1 MRKRKIEWLGRSRVS
16 EGAATPQPAGE
27 RALRGNGA
35 GGSGGGGKQISRAP
49 SHSTFRNPGLCR
61 PRNNKKA
68 LEKQFIVIYSYCLT
82 IFLAFTRSLIYEEGN
97 CEGHLNAFSRSR
109 NLLKKVVLRRTRR

>member
-35 GGSGGGGKQISRAP
+35 GGSGGGGEANFARA
-49 SHSTFRNPGLCR
+49 
-61 PRNNKKA
+61 
-68 LEKQFIVIYSYCLT
+68 I
-82 IFLAFTRSLIYEEGN
+82 AFDIPKSGSLSAKE
-97 CEGHLNAFSRSR
+97 
-109 NLLKKVVLRRTRR
+109 